1 MILIKRLF
9 DFGGA
14 LVGLIVLAPI
24 FLAIAITI
32 YINMG
37 NPIVFTQSRP
47 GKNGRIFSFY
57 KFRTMG
63 AAYEAN
69 GEFIPDD
76 QRLTSLGRFL
86 RKTSLDEL
94 PQLWNILKGDMSF
107 VGPRPLLAEYLD
119 YYTPEQARRHEVK
132 PGITGWAQVNG
143 RQNIPFSRRLQLDV
157 YYVDHWNLLFDLK
170 ILLLTF
176 VKVLGM
182 SDIKLGQAV
191 QEVDDIGLS
200 RKIVPVQDYP
210 NDKSSSSSP

>member
-1 MILIKRLF
+1 VNRSIKRLC
-9 DFGGA
+9 DVLAA
-14 LVGLIVLAPI
+14 LVGLIVLVPLLI
-24 FLAIAITI
+24 AIAIAI
-32 YINMG
+32 YMSMG
-37 NPIVFTQSRP
+37 RPILFTQPRP
-47 GKNGRIFSFY
+47 GKNGRLFTFY

-63 AAYEAN
+63 HAYDAN

-76 QRLTSLGRFL
+76 QRLTPLGRFL

-94 PQLWNILKGDMSF
+94 PQLWNILTGDMSF

-119 YYTPEQARRHEVK
+119 YYTPEQARRHQVK

-157 YYVDHWNLLFDLK
+157 YYVEHWSLYFDFK
-170 ILLLTF
+170 ILLLTI

-200 RKIVPVQDYP
+200 RKIVPLPDCP
-210 NDKSSSSSP
+210 NDRA

>member
-9 DFGGA
+9 DFLGA

-24 FLAIAITI
+24 FLTIAIAI

-47 GKNGRIFSFY
+47 GKDSRIFTFY

-63 AAYEAN
+63 AAYDAN

-76 QRLTSLGRFL
+76 QRLTNLGCFL

-157 YYVDHWNLLFDLK
+157 YYVEHWNLFFDLK
-170 ILLLTF
+170 ILFLTF

-200 RKIVPVQDYP
+200 RKIVPLQEYP
-210 NDKSSSSSP
+210 NDKSRSSSS

>member
-9 DFGGA
+9 DLGGA

-37 NPIVFTQSRP
+37 NPILFTQSRP
-47 GKNGRIFSFY
+47 GKDGRIFSFY

-63 AAYEAN
+63 AAYDAN

-107 VGPRPLLAEYLD
+107 VGPRPLLVEYLD
-119 YYTPEQARRHEVK
+119 YYTLPNKLAATRLNQA
-132 PGITGWAQVNG
+132 
-143 RQNIPFSRRLQLDV
+143 LLDG
-157 YYVDHWNLLFDLK
+157 H
-170 ILLLTF
+170 
-176 VKVLGM
+176 
-182 SDIKLGQAV
+182 
-191 QEVDDIGLS
+191 
-200 RKIVPVQDYP
+200 R
-210 NDKSSSSSP
+210 

>member
-1 MILIKRLF
+1 MNRSIKRLC
-9 DFGGA
+9 DVLAA
-14 LVGLIVLAPI
+14 LVGLIVLVPLLI
-24 FLAIAITI
+24 AIAIAI
-32 YINMG
+32 YISMG
-37 NPIVFTQSRP
+37 RPILFTQPRP
-47 GKNGRIFSFY
+47 GKNGRLFTFY

-63 AAYEAN
+63 PAYDAN

-76 QRLTSLGRFL
+76 QRLTPLGRFL

-94 PQLWNILKGDMSF
+94 PQLWNILTGDMSF

-119 YYTPEQARRHEVK
+119 YYTPEQARRHQVK

-157 YYVDHWNLLFDLK
+157 YYVEHWSLYFDFK
-170 ILLLTF
+170 ILLLTI

-200 RKIVPVQDYP
+200 RKIVPIPDCP
-210 NDKSSSSSP
+210 NDRA